1 MEVKDKIPFPNIS
14 DQEAIQKLFKFWKV
28 DELKFIGKVTKNNF
42 GYFFNSVLANKRP
55 LKYPDKFGNVGVFC
69 EKGEGLEADKYYEFH
84 CCLAPIEWRKDKGN
98 PYLLNVDTSKPII
111 PVDDFELTESS
122 KEHFIKHLFNQRGI
136 EPDSSART
144 ARLLRLNELEL
155 YTQTERFIFELI
167 QNADDM
173 PKSIDSSVSI
183 EFKLANDYFIFLHNG
198 QPFKKEN
205 VEAIADA
212 GKSTKIK
219 DTKKTGYKGIGF
231 KSVFSD
237 AKVVY
242 INSGYFSF
250 RFDSE
255 YYSQLTFE
263 QLYSFHI
270 NSLTETAKRNFFR
283 LYEGREPEFTALE
296 SIPWQIKPIWT
307 TLKEFPEE
315 LKSIQDY
322 FKKEV
327 AIALKIGRETI
338 QNKNYNQILKT
349 LFSEP
354 RFLLFLR
361 KVRNISISSEQI
373 SLKVNIFRSGYL
385 KTITSSDTA
394 INKIIRDEYITDEG
408 QYQIRIDND
417 TFQKVGVPI
426 SIHTDGDKS
435 SFKKNDGTDL
445 NNIPEKLAKL
455 DSTSISFAAKI
466 KDEKIVKF
474 PDSEAIL
481 FNYLPTNDSR
491 FGFPFLVNADFIT
504 TTNRETIIA
513 ENLWNVY
520 LFYYIGYYSIQ
531 WIADTAS
538 IKITDSSKESLRNSI
553 LSLLPKMQTDTKE
566 IHQLFNKGFQKGIE
580 EIPFIPCASERTL
593 LKVREA
599 VLDKTKIFQKAIFFK
614 NFKQLFPD
622 KDIVS
627 YSLLYCSDK
636 LCKADVHGFAVTTFE
651 KEDIQKLF
659 QLDDFTPKSNA
670 KHNASLV
677 RHLKENNMVDVLKT
691 FPSIPNQTG
700 QLKMPE
706 ELFIYADADDKKSI
720 SFDTNFNFISY
731 EMEVVARQ
739 FKEIEEILLTDLGVK
754 RFDAATYIQ
763 SILNQFSSINKSI
776 CVKESNLNFWRFI
789 FKNRNSLS
797 DNDKAKLENFVVITT
812 SEQFV
817 QLKDC
822 FLSSDYQTTY
832 QIEEV
837 ANQIGLTG
845 LYFISTSYLQSERE
859 LVDFKTLF
867 YRAGAKSSTGWD
879 LYRHQVKALITG
891 NQLTD
896 SNCVIITK
904 FIFDVFRNNRNNFD
918 QAEKN
923 VLRNLKLLT
932 ENNGMQPS
940 GSCIFSNPQILKI
953 LPDYILDNQVSSGYL
968 ATNENHFQQEWKEF
982 LLAAGVSELSEVEIV
997 KKKFEKIISQL
1008 NSLDTEKCFTV
1019 WRFVFNYSDIL
1030 TNDNTCKQ
1038 KLKDIPLPLKNGSV
1052 QKCSNTLI
1060 YFPAE
1065 FKPKSNIEELLDGY
1079 YDCFVTPLL
1088 SESPTDFD
1096 KWKTLLKIV
1105 GVQEII
1111 STAGSG
1117 NNFEISHIENLS
1129 TYEYSLRFW
1138 KYFQEHFSVADI
1150 NTNSKFRTKI
1160 ISMASIPCLDKGMRK
1175 PSEVYP
1181 NTTEYKKEINDDT
1194 KISGFPFKE
1203 DVIVFLGINTDLGEL
1218 EEDKSYLKYLGNLG
1232 ERFVYEQI
1240 KTEHSN
1246 RGVIKENDYGF
1257 TIEQNQKVIIEVVW
1271 NNKPFIT
1278 AEIRSL
1284 EDSGNPFDISITES
1298 KTTNYIEVKTT
1309 FRENNVFM
1317 MPESEWNWMLA
1328 NTKSYFIYRVNNVT
1342 INPTISVRCLAVE
1355 ALLNGNIKPKDFP
1368 VTITI

>member
-1 MEVKDKIPFPNIS
+1 MPVKETIPFPNIS

-98 PYLLNVDTSKPII
+98 PYLLNVDTSKPIN

-122 KEHFIKHLFNQRGI
+122 NEHFIKDIFNIRGLT
-136 EPDSSART
+136 PDDAART
-144 ARLLRLNELEL
+144 ARQLRLNELEL

-173 PKSIDSSVSI
+173 PKASSGVFV
-183 EFKLANDYFIFLHNG
+183 EFILTNDFFVFLHNG
-198 QPFKKEN
+198 LPFQKEN
-205 VEAIADA
+205 VSAIADA
-212 GKSTKIK
+212 GKSTKYA

-237 AKVVY
+237 AKTVL
-242 INSGYFSF
+242 IHSGYFSF
-250 RFDSE
+250 RFDKDFYKQITFNE
-255 YYSQLTFE
+255 LYDHHIKTLNEKGRKEFFARYKGKEKELT
-263 QLYSFHI
+263 SI
-270 NSLTETAKRNFFR
+270 
-283 LYEGREPEFTALE
+283 E

-322 FKKEV
+322 FRREV

-361 KVRNISISSEQI
+361 NVRNISISSEQI

-385 KTITSSDTA
+385 KTITSSDTTTNES
-394 INKIIRDEYITDEG
+394 IKDEYITDKG
-408 QYQIRIDND
+408 QYQIKIDNE

-426 SIHTDGDKS
+426 SIQTDGDKS

-466 KDEKIVKF
+466 KEEKIVKL

-553 LSLLPKMQTDTKE
+553 LSLLPKKQTDTKE

-593 LKVREA
+593 LKASEA

-627 YSLLYCSDK
+627 YNLLYCSDK
-636 LCKADVHGFAVTTFE
+636 LCKADVHGFTVTTFE

-700 QLKMPE
+700 LLKKPE
-706 ELFIYADADDKKSI
+706 ELFIYADEDDKKSI

-739 FKEIEEILLTDLGVK
+739 FKDIEEILLTDLGVK
-754 RFDAATYIQ
+754 RFNAVTYIQ
-763 SILNQFSSINKSI
+763 SILNQYSSINKSI
-776 CVKESNLNFWRFI
+776 SEKESNLNFWRFV

-797 DNDKAKLENFVVITT
+797 DNDKAKLENFVVHTT

-845 LYFISTSYLQSERE
+845 LYFVSTSYLQSQKE
-859 LVDFKTLF
+859 LEVFKSLF
-867 YRAGAKSSTGWD
+867 NRCGARRSEGWE
-879 LYRHQVKALITG
+879 LYRHKVKGLITA
-891 NQLTD
+891 NQITAT
-896 SNCVIITK
+896 NCVIITK
-904 FIFDVFRNNRNNFD
+904 FIFDVFRNNRNKFD
-918 QAEKN
+918 QSEKN
-923 VLRNLKLLT
+923 ILRNLKLLT

-940 GSCIFSNPQILKI
+940 GSCIFSNPQILNI
-953 LPDYILDNQVSSGYL
+953 LPDYILDNQVSGNYL
-968 ATNENHFQQEWKEF
+968 AANENHFQQEWKEF
-982 LLAAGVSELSEVEIV
+982 LLAAGVTELSETEIV
-997 KKKFEKIISQL
+997 KKKFEKIISLL
-1008 NSLDTEKCFTV
+1008 NSLDTDKSFTV
-1019 WRFVFNYSDIL
+1019 WRFVFSYSDIL
-1030 TNDNTCKQ
+1030 TNDNSCKQ

-1052 QKCSNTLI
+1052 KKCSNTLI
-1060 YFPAE
+1060 YFCTE
-1065 FKPKSNIEELLDGY
+1065 FKPKSNIEELLNGY
-1079 YDCFVTPLL
+1079 YDCFVNPLL
-1088 SESPTDFD
+1088 PESPTDFD

-1111 STAGSG
+1111 STNGSG
-1117 NNFEISHIENLS
+1117 NNFEISHIENLT

-1138 KYFQEHFSVADI
+1138 KYFQEHFAVADI

-1160 ISMASIPCLDKGMRK
+1160 ISMACIPCLDMGMRK

-1181 NTTEYKKEINDDT
+1181 DKPEYRSEINDDT

-1203 DVIVFLGINTDLGEL
+1203 DVIIFLGINTDIEEL

-1232 ERFVYEQI
+1232 EKFVYEQI

-1246 RGVIKENDYGF
+1246 RGVAKENDYGF
-1257 TIEQNQKVIIEVVW
+1257 SIEQNEKVIIEVVW
-1271 NNKPFIT
+1271 NNKPFIS
-1278 AEIRSL
+1278 ADIRSL
-1284 EDSGNPFDISITES
+1284 EDSGSPFDISITEGE
-1298 KTTNYIEVKTT
+1298 TTNYIEVKTT
-1309 FRENNVFM
+1309 FRENNIFM

-1328 NTKSYFIYRVNNVT
+1328 NTKSYFIYRVNNAT